1 LDGWVAGVGFIGGI
15 ALANEEIGPT
25 VRNMGAAGSTILA
38 FRKTHDFTAKK
49 MAEKGMAPG
58 ASLLKKGGSSVAG
71 ESDFAGDPIVEF
83 AKRNF

>member
-1 LDGWVAGVGFIGGI
+1 MAGVGFVGGI
-15 ALANEEIGPT
+15 VLANEEVGTDI
-25 VRNMGAAGSTILA
+25 RNLGAAGSAVLS

-49 MAEKGMAPG
+49 MAERGMVAGGP
-58 ASLLKKGGSSVAG
+58 LLKKAGSSVAG